1 MGNYTEKQISI
12 LQVAEKLFAENGFD
26 GTSIRDISKKA
37 GVNIAMV
44 SYYFGSKEKLLE
56 GIIIHRAENLKFHM
70 ENLFKE
76 DLGPLE
82 KIEKLIDLYLSLV
95 HQNRCIYQIMNSEVT
110 NKKRLID
117 TQAFMDAKRN
127 NFNILQKIIEEG
139 QAKNIFRKDINAYM
153 IPPTI
158 MGTYFHFVNSK
169 TFFMKLIDLPTEEDF
184 ENYVAHDVKDHIK
197 KIIKS
202 TILA

>member
-1 MGNYTEKQISI
+1 MSHYTEKQIAI

-56 GIIIHRAENLKFHM
+56 GIIIFRAENLKFHM

-76 DLGPLE
+76 DLNPME
-82 KIEKLIDLYLSLV
+82 KIDKLIDLYLSLI
-95 HQNRCIYQIMNSEVT
+95 HKNKCIYQIMNTEVS
-110 NKKRLID
+110 NKKRIID
-117 TQAFMDAKRN
+117 TQAFVQVKKN
-127 NFNILQKIIEEG
+127 NFEILKKIIEEG
-139 QAKNIFRKDINAYM
+139 QSQNIFKKEINCLL

-158 MGTYFHFVNSK
+158 IGTYLHFVNSK
-169 TFFMKLIDLPTEEDF
+169 SFFMTLIPLQTEEEFDQ
-184 ENYVAHDVKDHIK
+184 YVQTALKDYIK
-197 KIIKS
+197 NIIKS
-202 TILA
+202 TIQA